1 MINETITK
9 ELQKKI
15 TIIEKDLG
23 IQIKLVPKISSYS
36 IMFSP
41 NEKYPNEKVLIIY
54 NVKEEK
60 FDITFAFDKETTLM
74 MSNPKE
80 NLELANKVIEKI
92 KEGIN

>member
-23 IQIKLVPKISSYS
+23 VQIKLVPKISSYS

-41 NEKYPNEKVLIIY
+41 NEKYPNEIVLIIY
-54 NVKEEK
+54 NPKEK
-60 FDITFAFDKETTLM
+60 AFDVTFAFEKETTLM
-74 MSNPKE
+74 MSDPRE
-80 NLELANKVIEKI
+80 NLKLADKIIEKI
-92 KEGIN
+92 KEGFN

>member
-1 MINETITK
+1 MINQTKTK

-15 TIIEKDLG
+15 TILEKELG
-23 IQIKLVPKISSYS
+23 VKIKLVPKISSYS

-60 FDITFAFDKETTLM
+60 FDVTFAFEKETTLM
-74 MSNPKE
+74 MSDPRE
-80 NLELANKVIEKI
+80 NLKLADKIIEKI
-92 KEGIN
+92 KEGFN

>member
-15 TIIEKDLG
+15 TILEKELG
-23 IQIKLVPKISSYS
+23 VQIKLVPKISSYS
-36 IMFSP
+36 IIFSP

-54 NVKEEK
+54 NPKEK
-60 FDITFAFDKETTLM
+60 TFDVTFAFEKETTLM

>member
-1 MINETITK
+1 MINETMTK

-15 TIIEKDLG
+15 TILEKELG
-23 IQIKLVPKISSYS
+23 VQIKLVPKISSYS

-60 FDITFAFDKETTLM
+60 FDVTFAFEKETTLM
-74 MSNPKE
+74 MSDPRE
-80 NLELANKVIEKI
+80 NLKLADKIIEKI
-92 KEGIN
+92 KEGFN

>member
-23 IQIKLVPKISSYS
+23 VQIKLVPKISSYS

-54 NVKEEK
+54 NPKEK
-60 FDITFAFDKETTLM
+60 AFDVTFAFDKETTLM
-74 MSNPKE
+74 MSDPRE
-80 NLELANKVIEKI
+80 NLKLADKIIEKI

>member
-23 IQIKLVPKISSYS
+23 VQIKLVPKISSYS

-54 NVKEEK
+54 NPKEK
-60 FDITFAFDKETTLM
+60 AFDVTFAFEKETTLM
-74 MSNPKE
+74 MSDPRE
-80 NLELANKVIEKI
+80 NLKLADKIIEKI
-92 KEGIN
+92 KEGFN